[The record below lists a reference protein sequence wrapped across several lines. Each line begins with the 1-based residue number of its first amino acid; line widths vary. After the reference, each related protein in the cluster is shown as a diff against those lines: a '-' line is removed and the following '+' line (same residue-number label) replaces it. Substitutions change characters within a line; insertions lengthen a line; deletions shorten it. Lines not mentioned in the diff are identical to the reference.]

1 MGGDIQTA
9 ITVATVLLNL
19 AMAVA
24 VGATMA
30 SLWLATGSSN
40 WSSRRLRY
48 LRPVRLG
55 AIALALV
62 ALGLLLL
69 LVSASMA
76 EVPVTEAGEATRAML
91 TGSHFGLAWAIGMAA
106 LIAAALLA
114 ALPARAFPLTASA
127 VAALA
132 VVFYTRSMVSH
143 ASANG
148 DFNLTMAADWIHLC
162 LISVWVGEVA
172 IAGMLTLRPTAA
184 LQQDDRGEIAAYI
197 ENLST
202 SATVALAGI
211 VATGA
216 YSAWHNLGSLDGLSG
231 NRYGTVLSVKVAMVV
246 VAVMLGGFNRFVAMP
261 PLLAGLRGNSATM
274 DPWRTF
280 TLVLRVEAVLL
291 LGVLVAAALLSATSP
306 PTAA

>member
-19 AMAVA
+19 ALAVA

-30 SLWLATGSSN
+30 SLWLAAGKSN
-40 WSSRRLRY
+40 WSSLRLRS
-48 LRPVRLG
+48 LRPVRLC
-55 AIALALV
+55 AIAV
-62 ALGLLLL
+62 ALATSGLLLL
-69 LVSASMA
+69 FVSASMA

-106 LIAAALLA
+106 LMAAALLA
-114 ALPARAFPLTASA
+114 ALPGRASPL
-127 VAALA
+127 VVGGIGALA

-148 DFNLTMAADWIHLC
+148 DFNLAMAADWLHLC
-162 LISVWVGEVA
+162 LISLWVGEVV

-184 LQQDDRGEIAAYI
+184 LQQDDSGEIAGYI
-197 ENLST
+197 ENLSM
-202 SATVALAGI
+202 SATVALFGI

-216 YSAWHNLGSLDGLSG
+216 YSAWHNLGSLDGLTG
-231 NRYGTVLSVKVAMVV
+231 NRYGTVLTVKVAMVV
-246 VAVMLGGFNRFVAMP
+246 LAIMLGGFNRFIVMP
-261 PLLAGLRGNSATM
+261 QLLAGLRGGTTIDS
-274 DPWRTF
+274 PLKTF

-291 LGVLVAAALLSATSP
+291 LGVLVAAAILSATSP
-306 PTAA
+306 PTAG

>member
-1 MGGDIQTA
+1 MGGEIQTA

-40 WSSRRLRY
+40 WSSLRSRS

-55 AIALALV
+55 AIAIGIA

-76 EVPVTEAGEATRAML
+76 EVPVSQAGEATLAML
-91 TGSHFGLAWAIGMAA
+91 TGSHFGMAWAIGMAA
-106 LIAAALLA
+106 LTAAALLA
-114 ALPARAFPLTASA
+114 ALPARALPLSIGAL
-127 VAALA
+127 AALA
-132 VVFYTRSMVSH
+132 VAVYTRSMVSH

-162 LISVWVGEVA
+162 LISVWVGEVV

-184 LQQDDRGEIAAYI
+184 SQLEDRGEIAGYI

-202 SATVALAGI
+202 SATVALVGI

-216 YSAWHNLGSLDGLSG
+216 YSAWHNLGSLDGLAG
-231 NRYGTVLSVKVAMVV
+231 NRYGTVLTVKVVMVAL
-246 VAVMLGGFNRFVAMP
+246 AVMLGGFNRFVVML
-261 PLLAGLRGNSATM
+261 PLLAGLRGDSTQA
-274 DPWRTF
+274 PSLRTF

-291 LGVLVAAALLSATSP
+291 LGVLVAAAILSATSP
-306 PTAA
+306 PAAA